1 MKVVITG
8 ASGFVGKRL
17 VPLLQ
22 AKGIML
28 LLVGRVPEKLSR
40 LFPDIDSCGY
50 DDLERRATGYDAL
63 LHLAVLNSDATA
75 AADEFEAINVGLLLQ
90 VLDSAKKAGI
100 GVFVNISTTKALGTS
115 DDPYAASKRRGLEAL
130 KSVDGIHIVTIY
142 LPIVHGD
149 GWTGRMG
156 FLNRLP
162 PWLAQIF
169 FVVLAAQRP
178 TLNATKLAAFLG
190 NPENLR
196 EQYVILS
203 DGQSGNRFF
212 QIAKRIVDLIGA
224 GSVVVLLW
232 WALILI
238 ALIIKMTSPGPALLV
253 QNRVGKGARI
263 FPCYKFRTMK
273 VGTPEV
279 GTHEV
284 PASCVT
290 PVGRFLRKW
299 KLDELPQVWNIFRN
313 EVSLVGPR
321 PCLSVQT
328 QLIEARKAKGVLDI
342 KPGMTGLS
350 QINGIA
356 MDEPARLT
364 ESDARYIAL
373 QSLMFDFRIILD
385 TLRVT
390 DWRGTLDRGA

>member
-1 MKVVITG
+1 MTLSSHNSDCVHQTG
-8 ASGFVGKRL
+8 GT
-17 VPLLQ
+17 
-22 AKGIML
+22 
-28 LLVGRVPEKLSR
+28 
-40 LFPDIDSCGY
+40 PDIDSCGY